1 MSSIFPQCYP
11 SQPGILFS
19 NFSTQ
24 LACKDRDSLLSLFQR
39 GIKAASGASR
49 DAEVEPLMA
58 ALNIVS
64 LQEHWLLKLLCFC
77 YDVASPATTSA
88 QCVRRILS
96 SPAVS
101 SCLTMSQASGTV
113 AVPWCSTKCGRNA
126 LYNRALLLWNSLPAC
141 LRSSPTK
148 LVFKTDVW
156 KLLADPQIKNK
167 CMSLAFSPL
176 S

>member
-1 MSSIFPQCYP
+1 
-11 SQPGILFS
+11 
-19 NFSTQ
+19 
-24 LACKDRDSLLSLFQR
+24 
-39 GIKAASGASR
+39 
-49 DAEVEPLMA
+49 MA

-88 QCVRRILS
+88 QCVTRILS
-96 SPAVS
+96 SSAVS
-101 SCLTMSQASGTV
+101 SCLTRGQASGTV

-126 LYNRALLLWNSLPAC
+126 LYNRAALLWNSLPAC

-148 LVFKTDVW
+148 LIFKTDVW
-156 KLLADPQIKNK
+156 KLLADPEIKNK

-176 S
+176 SCLLVDLNLLLHSSIAYLFPCIPLLHDLSCCIFLVAASRCPLFCCCFISCF